1 MSGSL
6 LPFIHLSHPGPP
18 PFLKFICPLCLPA
31 PCPPPPNRETTVREN
46 LVVLGALACLVL
58 QGCQAKEE
66 KR

>member
-6 LPFIHLSHPGPP
+6 LPLIPP
-18 PFLKFICPLCLPA
+18 SCPDPLPSSNSYNTMSIPA
-31 PCPPPPNRETTVREN
+31 PRETTVREN
-46 LVVLGALACLVL
+46 LAVLGALACLVL